1 MLSEFDDRFYS
12 KGVRSLCGVDEA
24 GRGPLAGP
32 VVAAAVV
39 LPRGVV
45 IEGLKDSKKLTPN
58 RRLSLFDEITD
69 VARGWSV
76 GIVGP
81 REIEEI
87 NILRASLVAMKEAVG
102 GLGER
107 FDLVLVDGRY
117 KFPMEVPQMAIIR
130 GDESSAQIAAA
141 SIVAK
146 VTRDRIMRGYHEIY
160 PEYNFFMNKGY
171 GTREHKA
178 ALLEFGPS
186 PIHRRTFRGVKEV
199 LGEKR

>member
-1 MLSEFDDRFYS
+1 
-12 KGVRSLCGVDEA
+12 
-24 GRGPLAGP
+24 LAGP